1 MPFTAEEDALLVK
14 YLAER
19 TRRHEGRQGQTLFKN
34 LVALVRDN
42 SHNRPTNRLTCTS
55 DLGRDRCLL

>member
-1 MPFTAEEDALLVK
+1 MPFTAEEDTLLVK

-34 LVALVRDN
+34 LITLVRDN
-42 SHNRPTNRLTCTS
+42 SRYHPTNRLTRTS
-55 DLGRDRCLL
+55 DLGRNRCLL